1 MDLSIN
7 IAWYAGEGGNN
18 WGDALSPYLT
28 SLISGKPV
36 KYVNPWDT
44 SNTFRYYV
52 IGSILPPSSNNSEIW
67 GSGLIKDITNIPTK
81 PKKIHAVRGPLTRE
95 VFLNNN
101 IECPEVYGD
110 PALLYPKYYNPK
122 IEKEYRYGIIPHYVD
137 QKNPWVANQTQRAD
151 TLIINIL
158 DPINK
163 VVDDIKKCE
172 IILSSTLHGIICA
185 DSYNIPSYWLE
196 LSDAVI
202 GKGFKFRDY
211 FLSVNRPLTS
221 STKPTP
227 LSKIEDYISNFIQY
241 KIDIDLDKLYNSC
254 PFKN

>member
-1 MDLSIN
+1 MHTIN
-7 IAWYAGEGGNN
+7 LAWYVGEGGKN
-18 WGDALSPYLT
+18 WGDALCPYLV
-28 SLISGKPV
+28 SLISGKII
-36 KYVNPWDT
+36 KYINPWDT
-44 SNTFRYYV
+44 SSTFRHYV
-52 IGSILPPSSNNSEIW
+52 IGSIIPPSSNNSEIW
-67 GSGLIKDITNIPTK
+67 GSGIIRNLVNIPTK

-95 VFLNNN
+95 IFLKNN
-101 IECPEVYGD
+101 IECPEIYGD

-137 QKNPWVANQTQRAD
+137 QKNPWVAKQTQRAD

-196 LSDAVI
+196 LSNKVI
-202 GKGFKFRDY
+202 GEGFKFKDY
-211 FLSVNRPLTS
+211 FLSVNRPSTS
-221 STKPTP
+221 SIKPT
-227 LSKIEDYISNFIQY
+227 LSSKIEDYTSEFIQY
-241 KIDIDLDKLYNSC
+241 KIDIDLNKLYDSC
-254 PFKN
+254 PFK